1 MAKHTSPITFT
12 QDSVA
17 VLVTIK
23 SPSTTKQ
30 AQVIRACLSGAT
42 AAASLGDKESV
53 QAFRSVF
60 IRATHDWETMMAN
73 ACQS

>member
-12 QDSVA
+12 QDSATVP
-17 VLVTIK
+17 VTIK

-60 IRATHDWETMMAN
+60 IRATHDWETTMAD